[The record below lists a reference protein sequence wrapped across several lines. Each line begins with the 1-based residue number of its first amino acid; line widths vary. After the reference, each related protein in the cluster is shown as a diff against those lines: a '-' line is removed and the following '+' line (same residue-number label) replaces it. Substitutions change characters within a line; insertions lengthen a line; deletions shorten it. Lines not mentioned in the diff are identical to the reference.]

1 MCFGSP
7 PVLGIV
13 PALFSLSPLLTET
26 PFSVFL
32 SLSENQLCTTPSM
45 QSSSCCPSYHLPAP
59 PPVAQPC
66 TTARHAGRNTGTLPR
81 AGPGLGGNSG
91 KSNISAHLS
100 LAKNTGSRAILRD
113 DGMGKLCLESW
124 VPPSRQ
130 GCQADV
136 GRGAQPS
143 PRGRGHRAWQTR
155 GRPCPGLGAAGTAVC
170 CLQSVMGLHRD
181 RTHLL

>member
-59 PPVAQPC
+59 PGPAPL
-66 TTARHAGRNTGTLPR
+66 ARHAGRNTERLPR
-81 AGPGLGGNSG
+81 TGLGLGGNSG
-91 KSNISAHLS
+91 KSNILAHLS

-136 GRGAQPS
+136 GRGLS
-143 PRGRGHRAWQTR
+143 PA
-155 GRPCPGLGAAGTAVC
+155 PGAEGTALGRRRAALSGAGCCRDGSFAVC
-170 CLQSVMGLHRD
+170 DQ
-181 RTHLL
+181 